1 MKSAD
6 LSRREFVRNTAIATA
21 ALKLPS
27 VLRAAAESAGPGPI
41 PTPAAAFAATGEVE
55 LRWLDGRAP
64 TVSTGASWGVPWP
77 QGKHPKSSTFA
88 LRTAA
93 GESVPVQSWPLAFW
107 PDGSLKWTA
116 HAIPAEAG
124 RADTLVL
131 APGTPAVPA
140 KPVRVSE
147 TADAIDIDT
156 GVIRCTVAKKGAA
169 LIASITRDGR
179 EIVRDGRLVCL
190 RQDSPSPDSDGVV
203 HQETFTGLIE
213 RVTVEQA
220 GPVRVVVKIEGRHAN
235 AARAASPEPVKRTW
249 LPFILRLYFHAGGD
263 AVRMMHTIVYDG
275 DENRDFIRGL
285 GVRFALPLHDQ
296 LHDRH
301 VRFVGED
308 QGLFA
313 EAVRGLTG
321 LRRDPGAAV
330 KNAQLAGLA
339 TPPLDQFP
347 AAVRTRLHLIP
358 AFGDWTLFQPTA
370 DSFEIRKRTKD
381 GLTWLHSAYGRRA
394 AGVGYAGGP
403 SGGTAF
409 GVRNFWQGHPA
420 QLDIRGATGDAAEVT
435 LWVWAPDAAPMDL
448 RFYHDGMGETTYA
461 EQTEG
466 LEITYEDYEPGFEKP
481 YGVARTSE
489 LMLWALPAT
498 PSRERL
504 LELGGAV
511 NLPPIVACTPPYLHS
526 IGLFGRLWSLPDR
539 STPARAQIEDQLGWY
554 FDYYHRQ
561 VEQRHWYGFWNFGD
575 VMHTYDPDR
584 HMWRYDVGGFAWDNS
599 ELSTDLWLWY
609 YFLRTGRADVFRFAE
624 AMTRHTGEVDVHH
637 IGRFAPLGSR
647 HNVIHWGCSA
657 KQLRISTAANR
668 RFYYYLTGD
677 ERVGDLLREQVTADR
692 ALVTIQPGRKL
703 GRGAPAAPDPRATS
717 ARIGFGTDWG
727 ALSAAWLTEWER
739 TGDPGIRDKLFNS
752 LRTIAAQPHGFFSNS
767 PAMDLQ
773 TGKFELTTSTRA
785 EASHLSAVFGQAE
798 MCAELIGLVNMPE
811 FEQAWLQYCELFNGT
826 AEEQQAALG
835 HALGRLNLQQGHS
848 RLTAFAAM
856 RRHDA
861 RLAARA
867 WTEFF
872 GGEGG
877 MARRPTLETKRVEGP
892 AVLNPVDEAAW
903 VSTNSTAQWGL
914 AAIQNLALVPE
925 ALPA

>member
-6 LSRREFVRNTAIATA
+6 ISRREFVRNTAIATA

-27 VLRAAAESAGPGPI
+27 VLRAAAESTGPGPS
-41 PTPAAAFAATGEVE
+41 PAPVAAAVVPGEVE

-64 TVSTGASWGVPWP
+64 AVSTGATFGVPWP
-77 QGKHPKSSTFA
+77 QGKHPKDSAFTV
-88 LRTAA
+88 RTAA
-93 GESVPVQSWPLAFW
+93 GEAVPVQSWPLAFW

-124 RADTLVL
+124 KAETLLL
-131 APGTPAVPA
+131 APGTPAAPTEPA
-140 KPVRVSE
+140 RVSE
-147 TADAIDIDT
+147 TADGIEIDT
-156 GVIRCTVAKKGAA
+156 GVIRCVVARKGAT
-169 LIASITRDGR
+169 LIASITRAGR
-179 EIVRDGRLVCL
+179 EIARDGRLVCL
-190 RQDSPSPDSDGVV
+190 RQDGPSPGADGTV
-203 HQETFTGLIE
+203 HQEAFAGSIE
-213 RVTVEQA
+213 KVAVEQA
-220 GPVRVVVKIEGRHAN
+220 GPVRVVVKVEGRHAN
-235 AARAASPEPVKRTW
+235 AGRSW
-249 LPFILRLYFHAGGD
+249 LPFILRLYFYAGGE
-263 AVRMMHTIVYDG
+263 AVRIMHTIVYDG

-285 GVRFALPLHDQ
+285 GVRFIVPLRDQ

-301 VRFVGED
+301 VRFVGEE

-321 LRRDPGAAV
+321 LRRDPGAAI
-330 KNAQLAGLA
+330 KNAQLAGLT

-347 AAVRTRLHLIP
+347 AVVRTRLHLIP

-370 DSFEIRKRTKD
+370 DSFEVRKRTKE
-381 GLTWLHSAYGRRA
+381 GFTWLHSAHGRRA
-394 AGVGYAGGP
+394 AGVGYAGGL
-403 SGGTAF
+403 SGGAAF
-409 GVRNFWQGHPA
+409 GIRNFWQSHPA
-420 QLDIRGATGDAAEVT
+420 QLDIRGATGDAAEIT
-435 LWVWAPDAAPMDL
+435 LWVWAPDAPPMDL

-461 EQTEG
+461 EQNEG

-489 LMLWALPAT
+489 LILWALPAT
-498 PSRERL
+498 PSREHL

-511 NLPPIVACTPPYLHS
+511 RTPPVVACTPSYLHS
-526 IGLFGRLWSLPDR
+526 VGLFGRLWSLPDR
-539 STPARAQIEDQLGWY
+539 STADQAQIEDQLDWY
-554 FDYYHRQ
+554 FDFYHRQ
-561 VEQRHWYGFWNFGD
+561 AEQRHWYGFWNYGD
-575 VMHTYDPDR
+575 VMHTYDTDR
-584 HMWRYDVGGFAWDNS
+584 HVWRYDVGGFAWDNS

-637 IGRFAPLGSR
+637 LGRFAPLGSR

-668 RFYYYLTGD
+668 RFYFYLTGD

-692 ALVTIQPGRKL
+692 ALITIQPGRKS
-703 GRGAPAAPDPRATS
+703 RRAAPVATDPQAIS

-727 ALSAAWLTEWER
+727 SLSAAWLTEWER
-739 TGDPGIRDKLFNS
+739 TGDPGIRDKLLNS
-752 LRTIAAQPHGFFSNS
+752 MRTIAAQPHGFFSNS
-767 PAMDLQ
+767 PAMDLR
-773 TGKFELTTSTRA
+773 TGKFEITTGDRA
-785 EASHLSAVFGQAE
+785 EASHLNAVFGQAE

-811 FEQAWLQYCELFNGT
+811 FEKAWLQYCELFNGT

-835 HALGRLNLQQGHS
+835 HPLGRLNLQQGHS
-848 RLTAFAAM
+848 RLTAFAAA
-856 RRHDA
+856 RRHDV

-877 MARRPTLETKRVEGP
+877 IAWRPTLETKRIEGP
-892 AVLNPVDEAAW
+892 AVLNPIDEADW
-903 VSTNSTAQWGL
+903 VSTNATAQWGL
-914 AAIQNLALVPE
+914 AAIQNLALVGDR
-925 ALPA
+925 LPPKAGR